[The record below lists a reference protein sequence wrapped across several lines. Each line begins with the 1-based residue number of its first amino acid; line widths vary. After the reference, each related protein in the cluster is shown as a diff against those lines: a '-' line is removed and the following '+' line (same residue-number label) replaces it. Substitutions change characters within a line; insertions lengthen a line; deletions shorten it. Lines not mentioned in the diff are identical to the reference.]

1 MSKIKEKIYLSPP
14 HMSGNE
20 QKYIQDAFDTNWI
33 APLGRNVDQFEKEVA
48 SFVGV
53 SDAVAVSSGTAAIH
67 LALRLL
73 DVGPGDTVFCS
84 TLTFIASANPILYL
98 GANPVFIDS
107 EPDTWNMSPQ
117 ALERALKDAKAEGA
131 LPKAVIVVHLY
142 GQSAKMDEIL
152 AICNKYCVHV
162 IEDAAESL
170 GSSYK
175 GKASGT
181 MGAFGIYSF
190 NGNKIITTSGGG
202 MLVSNNRVAISK
214 ARFLAA
220 QAKDNAPHYQHSE
233 IGFNYR
239 MSNILAGIGRAQL
252 EVLEDRVRARR
263 LVFNQY
269 KFYLSGFPG
278 VKFME
283 ELENTKSNRW
293 LTALLIDEKEAGF
306 SSQALL
312 EFLSAE
318 NIEAR
323 HVWKPLH
330 LQPLFNGAPYYSHN
344 EEENVAEELF
354 SKGICLPSGS
364 GMTRG
369 QQGRIIN
376 TILNFCIK
384 KDHHTGVNL

>member
-1 MSKIKEKIYLSPP
+1 MMNNQERVYLSPP

-20 QKYIQDAFDTNWI
+20 LKYIQDAFDSNWI
-33 APLGRNVDQFEKEVA
+33 APLGPNVDQFEREVA

-53 SDAVAVSSGTAAIH
+53 KGAVAVNSGTAAIH

-73 DVGPGDTVFCS
+73 EVNPGDIVFCS
-84 TLTFIASANPILYL
+84 TLTFIASANPILYQ

-117 ALERALKDAKAEGA
+117 ALERALKDAKAAGV

-142 GQSAKMDEIL
+142 GQIAKMDEIL
-152 AICNKYCVHV
+152 DICNKFSVPV

-170 GSSYK
+170 GSTYK

-202 MLVSNNRVAISK
+202 MLVSNDQHAIEK
-214 ARFLAA
+214 ARFWSA
-220 QAKDNAPHYQHSE
+220 QAKDNASHYEHSE
-233 IGFNYR
+233 VGFNYR

-252 EVLEDRVRARR
+252 EVIDDRVRSKRFI
-263 LVFNQY
+263 FNQY
-269 KFYLSGFPG
+269 KFYLSGLPG
-278 VKFME
+278 VTFMQ
-283 ELENTKSNRW
+283 ELENTCSNRW
-293 LTALLIDEKEAGF
+293 LTSLLVDEDQGVSKSDLLNFLNEA
-306 SSQALL
+306 
-312 EFLSAE
+312 

-330 LQPLFNGAPYYSHN
+330 LQPLFKGASYYPHN
-344 EEENVAEELF
+344 ENKHVAEELF
-354 SKGICLPSGS
+354 QKGICLPSGS
-364 GMTRG
+364 GMTKG
-369 QQGRIIN
+369 QQIKVINRILAFFTIN
-376 TILNFCIK
+376 DIY
-384 KDHHTGVNL
+384 TGEII